1 MPPLTASIPP
11 GYLAASPSLPAWFA
25 EPLATNQTMG
35 IAPGMAWII
44 MEQLHRSAR
53 YDPFFYAGYNMP
65 SYLGYGYFNTLLG
78 TRLANVIYRNAHVGA
93 PVEGGLVS
101 AFYVRQA

>member
-1 MPPLTASIPP
+1 MFFVISVAFSSLT
-11 GYLAASPSLPAWFA
+11 LVVCD
-25 EPLATNQTMG
+25 
-35 IAPGMAWII
+35 
-44 MEQLHRSAR
+44 R

-78 TRLANVIYRNAHVGA
+78 TRLANVIYRNANVGA